1 MSCSILF
8 GAFCLTRLLS
18 PSDWMQ
24 LPNYNISEWSRK
36 LKHKD
41 VALNNRVALSNI
53 AEYYQDYV
61 TRQNLDQFFIN
72 NCQVKKVTFCEKMN
86 IWCVYC
92 KNEITKEKMIFTCN
106 HIVLATGNSDRPNKL
121 NVFGEN
127 LWFVRHYL
135 NDLEDL
141 LKEDKLSE
149 EKDPILVIGK
159 WVWFVKPL
167 FNFSRLTICLP
178 LFQNRSRLERR

>member
-1 MSCSILF
+1 MSVSSLRIGGPNKTNFTSLF
-8 GAFCLTRLLS
+8 
-18 PSDWMQ
+18 SDWMQ
-24 LPNYNISEWSRK
+24 LPGYNINEWSRK
-36 LKHKD
+36 FKHLD
-41 VALNNRVALSNI
+41 VALNNRVPLSGV

-61 TRQNLDQFFIN
+61 TKQNLDQFFIN
-72 NCQVKKVTFCEKMN
+72 NCQVKKVTFCEKLN

-92 KNEITKEKMIFTCN
+92 KNEITKEKLVFTCN
-106 HIVLATGNSDRPNKL
+106 NIVLATGNSDRPNKL

-149 EKDPILVIGK
+149 EKDPILVIGG
-159 WVWFVKPL
+159 FG
-167 FNFSRLTICLP
+167 FN
-178 LFQNRSRLERR
+178 